1 MGKSLPTGALLPSTG
16 SRNRLRFM
24 SPSRPP
30 ALLLAATLAVL
41 VWSGFA
47 PFDRFTWWLEVTPA
61 LIGLAVLIPTHHRFP
76 LTPLVYT
83 LIALHMMI
91 LCVGGK
97 YTYALVPLGNWIR
110 DAFHL
115 SRNHYDRLGHFAQG
129 FVPAMIARE
138 LFIRWKVIAS
148 PRWRAFLI
156 VCVCLAI
163 SACYE
168 LVEWLVAIVS
178 GEASDSFLGTQ
189 GDVWDT
195 QEDMALA
202 LVGAVCALLF
212 LSKWHDRQLA
222 RVHSQRT

>member
-1 MGKSLPTGALLPSTG
+1 MSA
-16 SRNRLRFM
+16 SRF
-24 SPSRPP
+24 PCF
-30 ALLLAATLAVL
+30 LLAAVIAVL
-41 VWSGFA
+41 VWSGIA
-47 PFDRFTWWLEVTPA
+47 PHDRFTWWLEVAPA
-61 LIGLAVLIPTHHRFP
+61 LIGLAVLIPTHRRFP
-76 LTPLVYT
+76 LTPLVST
-83 LIALHMMI
+83 LIALHMAI

-97 YTYALVPLGNWIR
+97 YTYAFVPLGDWVRN
-110 DAFHL
+110 AFHL

-168 LVEWLVAIVS
+168 LVEWLVAISS
-178 GEASDSFLGTQ
+178 GEAGDAFLGTQ

-202 LVGAVCALLF
+202 LVGAICALVF
-212 LSKWHDRQLA
+212 LGKWHDRQLA
-222 RVHSQRT
+222 RADLRAR

>member
-1 MGKSLPTGALLPSTG
+1 MSA
-16 SRNRLRFM
+16 SRF
-24 SPSRPP
+24 PCF
-30 ALLLAATLAVL
+30 LLAAVSAVL
-41 VWSGFA
+41 VWSGIA
-47 PFDRFTWWLEVTPA
+47 PHDRFTWWLEVAPA
-61 LIGLAVLIPTHHRFP
+61 LVGLAILIPTHRRFP
-76 LTPLVYT
+76 LTPLVST
-83 LIALHMMI
+83 LIALHMII
-91 LCVGGK
+91 LCIGGK
-97 YTYALVPLGNWIR
+97 YTYARVPLGDWVR

-138 LFIRWKVIAS
+138 LFIRWTVIAS

-178 GEASDSFLGTQ
+178 GEAGDAFLGTQ
-189 GDVWDT
+189 GDMWDT
-195 QEDMALA
+195 QTDMALA

-212 LSKWHDRQLA
+212 LGKWHDAQLA
-222 RVHSQRT
+222 RVDLRAR

>member
-1 MGKSLPTGALLPSTG
+1 MELPSVPRPRTVPAMPT
-16 SRNRLRFM
+16 SRT
-24 SPSRPP
+24 P
-30 ALLLAATLAVL
+30 ALLLATVLAVL
-41 VWSGFA
+41 AWSGLA
-47 PFDRFTWWLEVTPA
+47 PFDRFTWWLEVAPT
-61 LIGLAVLIPTHHRFP
+61 LIGLAVLIPTRRRFP

-83 LIALHMMI
+83 LVVLHMVI

-97 YTYALVPLGNWIR
+97 YTYALVPLGDWAR

-138 LFIRWKVIAS
+138 LFIRWKVIPSA
-148 PRWRAFLI
+148 RWRAFLI
-156 VCVCLAI
+156 VSVCLAI

-168 LVEWLVAIVS
+168 LIEWLVAISS
-178 GEASDSFLGTQ
+178 GAASDSFLGTQ

-202 LVGAVCALLF
+202 LVGAICALVF
-212 LSKWHDRQLA
+212 MGKWHDRQLA
-222 RVHSQRT
+222 RIPNCKS